1 MNRNRIIL
9 TKPPGTI
16 AEKRVILIKHPGT
29 IAGKRVILTK
39 HPGTIAKNCVILMK
53 HPGTIAEKRVI
64 LIKHSGTII
73 YFPFKSED
81 ILKIK
86 DTKTSRETKNERRMA
101 KQAVEEKKNTR
112 L

>member
-1 MNRNRIIL
+1 MNRNRI
-9 TKPPGTI
+9 
-16 AEKRVILIKHPGT
+16 
-29 IAGKRVILTK
+29 ILTK
-39 HPGTIAKNCVILMK
+39 HPGTIAKN
-53 HPGTIAEKRVI
+53 RVI
-64 LIKHSGTII
+64 LTKHPGTII
-73 YFPFKSED
+73 YFPFKSEN

>member
-1 MNRNRIIL
+1 VIL
-9 TKPPGTI
+9 IKHPGTI

-29 IAGKRVILTK
+29 IAKKRVILIK
-39 HPGTIAKNCVILMK
+39 HLGTIAKNRVILMK

-64 LIKHSGTII
+64 LMKHPGTII
-73 YFPFKSED
+73 YFPFKSEK

-86 DTKTSRETKNERRMA
+86 DTKTSRETKNERRLA
-101 KQAVEEKKNTR
+101 QQAVEEKKNTR

>member
-9 TKPPGTI
+9 T
-16 AEKRVILIKHPGT
+16 
-29 IAGKRVILTK
+29 
-39 HPGTIAKNCVILMK
+39 K

-64 LIKHSGTII
+64 LMKHPGTII
-73 YFPFKSED
+73 YFPFKSEN

-86 DTKTSRETKNERRMA
+86 DTKTSRETKNERRIA

>member
-1 MNRNRIIL
+1 MIL
-9 TKPPGTI
+9 IKHPGTI
-16 AEKRVILIKHPGT
+16 AEKRVILVKHPGT
-29 IAGKRVILTK
+29 IAEKRVILTK
-39 HPGTIAKNCVILMK
+39 HPGTIAEKRVILMK
-53 HPGTIAEKRVI
+53 HP
-64 LIKHSGTII
+64 GTII
-73 YFPFKSED
+73 YFPFKSEN

>member
-1 MNRNRIIL
+1 M
-9 TKPPGTI
+9 
-16 AEKRVILIKHPGT
+16 
-29 IAGKRVILTK
+29 ILTK
-39 HPGTIAKNCVILMK
+39 HPGTIAK
-53 HPGTIAEKRVI
+53 KRVI
-64 LIKHSGTII
+64 LIKHPETII

>member
-9 TKPPGTI
+9 TIYPGTI
-16 AEKRVILIKHPGT
+16 AEIRI
-29 IAGKRVILTK
+29 ILTK
-39 HPGTIAKNCVILMK
+39 HP
-53 HPGTIAEKRVI
+53 
-64 LIKHSGTII
+64 GTII
-73 YFPFKSED
+73 YFPFKSEN

-101 KQAVEEKKNTR
+101 KQAVEEKKNTG

>member
-1 MNRNRIIL
+1 MNRN
-9 TKPPGTI
+9 
-16 AEKRVILIKHPGT
+16 
-29 IAGKRVILTK
+29 RVILTK
-39 HPGTIAKNCVILMK
+39 HPGTIAEN
-53 HPGTIAEKRVI
+53 RVI
-64 LIKHSGTII
+64 LTKHPGTII

>member
-1 MNRNRIIL
+1 MNRNR
-9 TKPPGTI
+9 
-16 AEKRVILIKHPGT
+16 
-29 IAGKRVILTK
+29 
-39 HPGTIAKNCVILMK
+39 VILMK

-64 LIKHSGTII
+64 LIKHPGTIAENRVILMKHPGTII
-73 YFPFKSED
+73 YFPFKSEN
-81 ILKIK
+81 IMKIK

>member
-1 MNRNRIIL
+1 MNKN
-9 TKPPGTI
+9 
-16 AEKRVILIKHPGT
+16 
-29 IAGKRVILTK
+29 RVILTK
-39 HPGTIAKNCVILMK
+39 HPGTIV
-53 HPGTIAEKRVI
+53 
-64 LIKHSGTII
+64 
-73 YFPFKSED
+73 YFPFKSEN

>member
-1 MNRNRIIL
+1 MIL
-9 TKPPGTI
+9 IKHPGTI
-16 AEKRVILIKHPGT
+16 AEKRVILVKHPGT
-29 IAGKRVILTK
+29 IAEKRVILT
-39 HPGTIAKNCVILMK
+39 K

-64 LIKHSGTII
+64 LIKHPGTII

-112 L
+112 LWEQIEFVLACFV

>member
-1 MNRNRIIL
+1 MNRNRI
-9 TKPPGTI
+9 
-16 AEKRVILIKHPGT
+16 
-29 IAGKRVILTK
+29 ILTK
-39 HPGTIAKNCVILMK
+39 HPGTIAKN
-53 HPGTIAEKRVI
+53 RVI
-64 LIKHSGTII
+64 LIKHPGTII
-73 YFPFKSED
+73 YFPFKSEN

>member
-1 MNRNRIIL
+1 M
-9 TKPPGTI
+9 
-16 AEKRVILIKHPGT
+16 ILIKHLGT
-29 IAGKRVILTK
+29 IAKKRVILTK
-39 HPGTIAKNCVILMK
+39 HPGTIAENRVILMK
-53 HPGTIAEKRVI
+53 HPGTIAKNRVI
-64 LIKHSGTII
+64 LIKHPGTII

-101 KQAVEEKKNTR
+101 QQAVEEKKNTR

>member
-1 MNRNRIIL
+1 MILIKHPGTIAEKRVILVKHPGTIAEKRVIL
-9 TKPPGTI
+9 TKHPGTI

-29 IAGKRVILTK
+29 I
-39 HPGTIAKNCVILMK
+39 
-53 HPGTIAEKRVI
+53 
-64 LIKHSGTII
+64 I

-86 DTKTSRETKNERRMA
+86 DKKTSRETKNERRMA

>member
-1 MNRNRIIL
+1 MIL
-9 TKPPGTI
+9 IKHLGTI
-16 AEKRVILIKHPGT
+16 AKKRVILIKHPG
-29 IAGKRVILTK
+29 I
-39 HPGTIAKNCVILMK
+39 
-53 HPGTIAEKRVI
+53 IAEKRVI

-73 YFPFKSED
+73 YFPFKSEN

>member
-1 MNRNRIIL
+1 M
-9 TKPPGTI
+9 
-16 AEKRVILIKHPGT
+16 
-29 IAGKRVILTK
+29 ILTK
-39 HPGTIAKNCVILMK
+39 HP
-53 HPGTIAEKRVI
+53 
-64 LIKHSGTII
+64 GTII
-73 YFPFKSED
+73 YFPFKSEK